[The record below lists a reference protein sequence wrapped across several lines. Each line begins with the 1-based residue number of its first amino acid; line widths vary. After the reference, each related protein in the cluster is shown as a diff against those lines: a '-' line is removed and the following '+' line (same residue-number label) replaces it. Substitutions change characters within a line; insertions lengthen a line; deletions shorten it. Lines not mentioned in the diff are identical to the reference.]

1 MTADQL
7 TCAQVDEADLDLRY
21 LTGKLSAQEA
31 DAFEDHLATCERCW
45 ALAEQG
51 ANVRAAQLPDGTAEP
66 ARSVRTLPRPYLRW
80 AVMALAA
87 GLAVVALGVW
97 QLGPKAPADELR
109 GDADTLLVRLA
120 PVTSA
125 LQVTWSPVDEA
136 SRYRVRLHRPDGG
149 LLLEHETG
157 DTSFA
162 VPRDSLRLDSRET
175 GLFWLVEALSP
186 TGAVLARSGL
196 VPQPL
201 LHPVP

>member
-7 TCAQVDEADLDLRY
+7 TCARVDEADLDLRY
-21 LTGKLSAQEA
+21 LTGKLSDQEA
-31 DAFEDHLATCERCW
+31 DAFEYHLATCERCW
-45 ALAEQG
+45 ALVEQG
-51 ANVRAAQLPDGTAEP
+51 ANVGAARLPAAP
-66 ARSVRTLPRPYLRW
+66 AACAVRTVPRPYRRW

-87 GLAVVALGVW
+87 CLAVVAVGLW
-97 QLGPKAPADELR
+97 QLDPRTPADELR
-109 GDADTLLVRLA
+109 GDTDTLLVRLA

-125 LQVTWSPVDEA
+125 LRVTWSPVAEA

-149 LLLEHETG
+149 LLLERETG

-162 VPRDSLRLDSRET
+162 FPGDSLHLDSREAD
-175 GLFWLVEALSP
+175 LFWRVEALSP

-201 LHPVP
+201 LLPFP